1 MRTECGIIQD
11 LLPLYADGVCS
22 PESKAAIE
30 QHLEECSECRE
41 TYQRAFRTVPDSPEL
56 EPDAVE
62 EGKEFRH
69 GLRKV
74 RRRWIYSLIA
84 ALLAVPLVF
93 MSIAQITGDG
103 ICFSNLGQ
111 IMGGR
116 HFLSLLKK
124 GAYGEAFDML
134 DSESTWEDL
143 TDYEKYRGEGVKT
156 EEYQAIEVDGKIWM
170 FSPTEMAKYFNGIP
184 DALEGEAALDFW
196 ETICQ
201 HTQSNNTHF
210 IIPAE
215 AYDKLKSE
223 GWLGDG
229 SFDRE
234 EDRKIQRPIRV
245 RNLEGDSY
253 CIGTMSDV
261 GQDPYTDERDLDS
274 YYYEF
279 ACVPEWIWKK
289 MEERE
294 QQDKEAFEKRAEQYL
309 SIGYEGWREKSREQ
323 FIDGMEEWEEE
334 YGRVAGILFHS
345 AYYNEGGDSAL
356 GPRSGVWQ
364 LDFSLRFSEE
374 ESGGEGITLAVTKGK
389 IRLKGGYY
397 RSDDSIVSRFLNAL
411 SEADF
416 YTLPYAEE

>member
-22 PESKAAIE
+22 PESRAAVE

-41 TYQRAFRTVPDSPEL
+41 TYQRAFGTVPDSPEL

-111 IMGGR
+111 IMRGQ

-124 GAYGEAFDML
+124 GAYGKAFDML
-134 DSESTWEDL
+134 DSECKWEDL
-143 TDYEKYRGEGVKT
+143 TDYEKYRGKGVET
-156 EEYQAIEVDGKIWM
+156 EEYQAIEIDGKIWM
-170 FSPTEMAKYFNGIP
+170 FSTAEAAKYFDVIP
-184 DALEGEAALDFW
+184 DVLEGEEALDFW
-196 ETICQ
+196 GTICQ
-201 HTQSNNTHF
+201 HTQSNNTQF

-215 AYDKLKSE
+215 AYDKLKAE
-223 GWLGDG
+223 GRLGDG
-229 SFDRE
+229 FFDGEEGRE
-234 EDRKIQRPIRV
+234 IQRPARI

-253 CIGTMSDV
+253 CIGTMSEA
-261 GQDPYTDERDLDS
+261 GQDPYTNERDLDP
-274 YYYEF
+274 YYDQF
-279 ACVPEWIWKK
+279 ACVPKWIWEE
-289 MEERE
+289 MAERE
-294 QQDKEAFEKRAEQYL
+294 QQDKEAFEERAEQYS

-323 FIDGMEEWEEE
+323 FIAGMEAWEEE
-334 YGRVAGILFHS
+334 HGRIAGIRFHS
-345 AYYNEGGDSAL
+345 AYYIEGGNSAA
-356 GPRSGVWQ
+356 GSRPGVWQ

-374 ESGGEGITLAVTKGK
+374 ESGGEGITLAVSKGK
-389 IRLKGGYY
+389 IRLNGGYC
-397 RSDDSIVSRFLNAL
+397 RSDDSTVSQFLSAL
-411 SEADF
+411 AEADF
-416 YTLPYAEE
+416 YTLPYTEE